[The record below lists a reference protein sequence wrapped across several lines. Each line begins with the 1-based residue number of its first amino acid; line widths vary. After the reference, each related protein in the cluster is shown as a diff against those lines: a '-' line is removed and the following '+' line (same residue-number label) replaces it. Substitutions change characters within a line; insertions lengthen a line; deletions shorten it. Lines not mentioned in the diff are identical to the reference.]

1 MVAVSN
7 PRFPHWCRIT
17 RKRVSDPLVDEDDFV
32 PVTDFDPMDSDAGE
46 ENNEDTPAEE
56 ESGAVCETT
65 VIYEGKCRGYEKNTT
80 SDRGEVIT
88 SYRGL
93 ALPLTQD
100 EWTELGMAPQEGD
113 ELVVDKGA
121 FKEYGRVIDV
131 NPANFHG
138 THLTW
143 RYGRN

>member
-1 MVAVSN
+1 MAVSN
-7 PRFPHWCRIT
+7 PRFPHQCRII
-17 RKRVSDPLVDEDDFV
+17 RKDVENPLEDQEDISAYEG
-32 PVTDFDPMDSDAGE
+32 DFDPMGTDSHHCHCGCQRGDYGYSC
-46 ENNEDTPAEE
+46 N
-56 ESGAVCETT
+56 SKET
-65 VIYEGKCRGYEKNTT
+65 VVYEGKCRSYEKHTT

-100 EWTELGMAPQEGD
+100 DWLRLGYAPQEGD
-113 ELVVDKGA
+113 EIAVDRGA
-121 FKEYGRVIDV
+121 YREYGRVVDI

-143 RYGRN
+143 RYGRD